1 VYKGLFTTTQRKK
14 KQNQPVD
21 TAPTTHKKPHNN
33 VNTLERFIFS
43 AYANMHRW
51 RMITVRRDVVPQGTE
66 PQTENTFEVKN
77 MAYKYIAEEWAKPEK
92 SFVEELMRQRL
103 IQWRKE
109 PTVNRVE
116 RPLRLDRARK
126 LGYKAKQGFV
136 IARVSVRRG
145 NLRKLRPVSGR
156 RPKRMGVKKFKPAK
170 SLRLIAEERTARK
183 FPNLEVLNSYW
194 VGEDGRSKWFEV
206 ILVDPHSP
214 SIVNDNDINWITE
227 PQHKRRVFRS
237 LTSAGKKIRSLR
249 NKGTGAEKVRPSKR
263 KVPKGEHH

>member
-1 VYKGLFTTTQRKK
+1 
-14 KQNQPVD
+14 
-21 TAPTTHKKPHNN
+21 
-33 VNTLERFIFS
+33 
-43 AYANMHRW
+43 
-51 RMITVRRDVVPQGTE
+51 
-66 PQTENTFEVKN
+66 VKN

-103 IQWRKE
+103 IEWRKQN
-109 PTVNRVE
+109 TVTRIE
-116 RPLRLDRARK
+116 RPTRLDKARK

-136 IARVSVRRG
+136 VARTRVRRG
-145 NLRKLRPVSGR
+145 NMRKIRPKAGR

-170 SLRLIAEERTARK
+170 SLRLIGEERTARK

-206 ILVDPHSP
+206 ILVDPNSP
-214 SIVNDNDINWITE
+214 SIRSDKDINWITE

-249 NKGTGAEKVRPSKR
+249 NKGKGAEKVRPSKR
-263 KVPKGEHH
+263 KVPKGEH